1 MSSFRFIAKA
11 KTLKKKMD
19 NPWWRARKKYV
30 KFYDTLPIDEK
41 TIVIES
47 QHGTQ
52 MSGNVFYIMRYLVSN
67 DRYSDFRVYLSTRGA
82 KHAAFRSMLD
92 SYGLERVKTVTLA
105 SEEYYRLMASAK
117 YLIND
122 NTFLPFFM
130 KKEGQVYLNTWHG
143 TPLKTLGR
151 QIKSEP
157 HAIGNT
163 QRNFLFSDYLLF
175 PNEFTRDAI
184 IRDYMLE
191 NISRGSYLMTGYP
204 RNERFFNK
212 ERDQEIRREQDL
224 EGKRVYAYMPTFRGS
239 AAKGGTSKN
248 THYLNYYLYE
258 LDKRLSDDEIFY
270 VNLHPVAKKDVNF
283 SDFRHIRK
291 FPAKYE
297 TYDFLSACDLLVT
310 DYSSVFFDYA
320 ASGKKIVLFTYDKE
334 EYLCDRGMYMSIDRL
349 PFPQVQSV
357 DSLLDQL
364 RTEKSYDDSAF
375 LEEFCKYEGQGAS
388 AKLMDHII
396 FGDDCLKAEKI
407 PSNNRENVLI
417 YGGNLAANGV
427 TTSLLA
433 LLNTVDREKRNYFL
447 TFKTELVW
455 PNKNLLHS
463 LPEGVSYI
471 ATMDDTNLT
480 ISEQVIRGLF
490 KNDNLNAKQFMKSLS
505 TRLRQGFIRC
515 YADAKFDTVIQFNG
529 YESEVILTFATFP
542 GRKIIFVHSDMLS
555 EIKTRSNHR
564 LDVLQYAYNAYDRV
578 AVVTDD
584 IMATTRKIAGEGAS
598 LTVVKNTIDFEGI
611 LEKGNIPLDAPD
623 YDSCTVSFERLCEI
637 LDSDAPK
644 FINIGR
650 FAPEKGQE
658 RLINAF
664 KRFREETPDSYLIIM
679 GGNSFKGHYNV
690 IKEHVEKSGLSDRVI
705 LIMKTPNPYRIL
717 KKCDYFILSSF
728 YEGFGLV
735 LAEADILGKPVISTD
750 IVGPRLFMQQNGG
763 KLVENSEDG
772 ILEGMR
778 LMASGQVKPMGV
790 DYKKYNDEIISAF
803 EGLFS

>member
-1 MSSFRFIAKA
+1 
-11 KTLKKKMD
+11 MD
-19 NPWWRARKKYV
+19 NPWWRARKKYP
-30 KFYDTLPIDEK
+30 KYYDTLPIDEK
-41 TIVIES
+41 TILIES

-52 MSGNVFYIMRYLVSN
+52 MSGNVFYLMRYLTQSEKYG
-67 DRYSDFRVYLSTRGA
+67 DYTVYLSARGS
-82 KHAAFRSMLD
+82 KQNDFRAMLD
-92 SYGLERVKTVTLA
+92 SYGLEKVKTVILA
-105 SEEYYRLMASAK
+105 SEEYYALIASAK

-163 QRNFLFSDYLLF
+163 QRNFLFADYLLF
-175 PNEFTRDAI
+175 PNEYTRDAI
-184 IRDYMLE
+184 IGDYMLE
-191 NISRGSYLMTGYP
+191 NISRGSYVMSGYP
-204 RNERFFNK
+204 RNERFFDK
-212 ERDQEIRREQDL
+212 ERDEKIRAELGID
-224 EGKRVYAYMPTFRGS
+224 GKRVYAYMPTFRGS

-258 LDKRLSDDEIFY
+258 LDKRLSDDEILY

-283 SDFRHIRK
+283 NDFTHIKK
-291 FPAKYE
+291 FPTEYE
-297 TYDFLSACDLLVT
+297 TYDFLSACDLLIT

-320 ASGKKIVLFTYDKE
+320 AGRKKVVLFTYDKE
-334 EYLCDRGMYMSIDRL
+334 EYLCDRGMYMSIDSL
-349 PFPQVQSV
+349 PFPQVDTV
-357 DSLLDQL
+357 DSLLAEL
-364 RTEKSYDDSAF
+364 RAEKSYDDSEF
-375 LEEFCKYEGQGAS
+375 LEKFCKYEGPHAS
-388 AKLMDHII
+388 EMLMDSII
-396 FGDDCLKAEKI
+396 LGEDCLKALPI
-407 PSNNRENVLI
+407 PSNGKENVLI

-427 TTSLLA
+427 TTSLMS
-433 LLNTVDREKRNYFL
+433 LLSTVDRSKRNYFI
-447 TFKTELVW
+447 TFKTELVG
-455 PNKNLLHS
+455 PNRAVLNS
-463 LPEGVSYI
+463 LPEGVCYI

-490 KNDNLNAKQFMKSLS
+490 KNDNIKAGLFMKSLS
-505 TRLRQGFIRC
+505 QRLRQGFIRC

-564 LDVLQYAYNAYDRV
+564 LDVLKYAYNAYDRV

-584 IMATTRKIAGEGAS
+584 IMATTRRIAGEGANLS
-598 LTVVKNTIDFEGI
+598 VVKNTIDFEGI
-611 LEKGNIPLDAPD
+611 IAKANIPLDAPD
-623 YDSCTVSFERLCEI
+623 YDSCTVSFDKLSEI
-637 LDSDAPK
+637 LSSDAPK

-664 KRFREETPDSYLIIM
+664 ARFRETTPDSYLIIM
-679 GGNSFKGHYNV
+679 GGNSFKGHYDV
-690 IKEHVEKSGLSDRVI
+690 ILEHVRKMGLSERVI

-717 KKCDYFILSSF
+717 NKCDYFVLSSF

-750 IVGPRLFMQQNGG
+750 ITGPRLFMQQNGG

-778 LMASGQVKPMGV
+778 LMADGQVKPMGV
-790 DYKKYNDEIISAF
+790 DYKKYNDEIISQF
-803 EGLFS
+803 EKLFS